1 MLRVRSFA
9 MPKPGRGGHLQ
20 QPRQSGVAPDRPR
33 SRSWVRLAVPSLAAF
48 VQ

>member
-9 MPKPGRGGHLQ
+9 MPMPGRGGHPQ
-20 QPRQSGVAPDRPR
+20 QPGQIPATEPQI
-33 SRSWVRLAVPSLAAF
+33 RSWVGLVVPSLAAF